1 MSEQLEKEIQHLN
14 RLIMNVGTKV
24 EEALQNAMNAVRE
37 MDPAK
42 VKMVNENNTIID
54 QLEVK
59 VEEASLKCLALYQPV
74 AIDLRYIFAVSK
86 INNDL

>member
-24 EEALQNAMNAVRE
+24 EEALQNAMIAVRE

-42 VKMVNENNTIID
+42 VKMVNEN
-54 QLEVK
+54 K
-59 VEEASLKCLALYQPV
+59 
-74 AIDLRYIFAVSK
+74 LRCFSK
-86 INNDL
+86 KRCKFGKNSFGNG

>member
-24 EEALQNAMNAVRE
+24 EEALQIAMIAVRE

-59 VEEASLKCLALYQPV
+59 VEEVSLKCLALYQPV

>member
-24 EEALQNAMNAVRE
+24 EEALQNAMIAVRE

>member
-24 EEALQNAMNAVRE
+24 EEALQNAMIAVRE

-59 VEEASLKCLALYQPV
+59 VEEASLKCLSLYQPV

>member
-42 VKMVNENNTIID
+42 AKMVNENNTIID

-74 AIDLRYIFAVSK
+74 EIDLRYIFAVSK
-86 INNDL
+86 IKNDL

>member
-24 EEALQNAMNAVRE
+24 EEALQNAMFAVRE

>member
-24 EEALQNAMNAVRE
+24 EEALQNAMISVRE

>member
-24 EEALQNAMNAVRE
+24 EEALQNAMIAVRE

-59 VEEASLKCLALYQPV
+59 
-74 AIDLRYIFAVSK
+74 
-86 INNDL
+86 

>member
-24 EEALQNAMNAVRE
+24 EEALQNAMIAVRE

-59 VEEASLKCLALYQPV
+59 VEEASLKCLALYQPD

-86 INNDL
+86 INNEL

>member
-42 VKMVNENNTIID
+42 AKMVNENNTIID

>member
-1 MSEQLEKEIQHLN
+1 MSEQLENEIQHLN
-14 RLIMNVGTKV
+14 RLIMNVGTKID
-24 EEALQNAMNAVRE
+24 EALQNAMIAVRE

-59 VEEASLKCLALYQPV
+59 VEEACLKRLALYQPV

>member
-14 RLIMNVGTKV
+14 RLIIYVGTKV
-24 EEALQNAMNAVRE
+24 EEALQNAMIAVRE

-59 VEEASLKCLALYQPV
+59 VEEACLKCLALHQPV

>member
-1 MSEQLEKEIQHLN
+1 MKYMKSIILSIVIFTMMGCNKKDT
-14 RLIMNVGTKV
+14 IMNGLHGT
-24 EEALQNAMNAVRE
+24 
-37 MDPAK
+37 
-42 VKMVNENNTIID
+42 
-54 QLEVK
+54 VK

>member
-37 MDPAK
+37 MH
-42 VKMVNENNTIID
+42 
-54 QLEVK
+54 L
-59 VEEASLKCLALYQPV
+59 SL
-74 AIDLRYIFAVSK
+74 IHI
-86 INNDL
+86 